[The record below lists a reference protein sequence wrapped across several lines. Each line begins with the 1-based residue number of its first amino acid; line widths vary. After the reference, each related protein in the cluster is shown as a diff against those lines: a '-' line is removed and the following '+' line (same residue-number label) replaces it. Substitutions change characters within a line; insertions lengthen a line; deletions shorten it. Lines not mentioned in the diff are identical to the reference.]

1 MKFDQHKGDL
11 IIMKKVVFSTL
22 LSCLLVGIV
31 GCSSSGAPSQTDSAT
46 PPAASQ
52 SLLEK
57 VKAEK
62 KLVIGTEGTY
72 SPFTYHDQSG
82 KLTGYDVE
90 VVSEVAKRLG
100 VEPVFQET
108 QWDAMFAGLD
118 SKRFDVVAN
127 QVGIRPDRQ
136 EKYDFSQPYTISRA
150 VLVAHKDNT
159 TLKSFADIKG
169 LKAGQSMTSNY
180 ADLARS
186 NGAEIVAV
194 DNFNQAIDLIAQKRV
209 DVAIN
214 DNLSV
219 LDFLKQKPDTPIQ
232 IVTKNDKGQ
241 PTAFLFRK
249 GSTEL
254 VAEIDKVLDEMKKD
268 GTLKAISEK
277 WFSEDITK

>member
-1 MKFDQHKGDL
+1 
-11 IIMKKVVFSTL
+11 MKKVIFSTL
-22 LSCLLVGIV
+22 LSCLLLGLV
-31 GCSSSGAPSQTDSAT
+31 GCSSSGAPSQSDNAT
-46 PPAASQ
+46 QPAAAQ
-52 SLLEK
+52 NLLEK

-72 SPFTYHDQSG
+72 SPFTFHDQSG

-90 VVSEVAKRLG
+90 VATEVAKRLG

-118 SKRFDVVAN
+118 SKRFDVIAN

-136 EKYDFSQPYTISRA
+136 EKYDFSKPYSISRA
-150 VLVAHKDNT
+150 VLVTHKDNT
-159 TLKSFADIKG
+159 TVKDFADIKG

-186 NGAEIVAV
+186 HGAEIVAV

-209 DVAIN
+209 DVVIN

-232 IVTKNDKGQ
+232 IVSKNEEGQ
-241 PTAFLFRK
+241 PTAFMFRK

-254 VAEIDKVLDEMKKD
+254 ADEINKVLDEMQQD
-268 GTLKAISEK
+268 GTLKSISEK
-277 WFSEDITK
+277 WFGEDITK